1 MEEKTTEGGPERP
14 PSLPARGDIMSQ
26 KPKRTT
32 KKVRMTVSST
42 LARAGAVIERPEDEA
57 KRLIAAGYAQPY
69 DDGQEY
75 ATQAEVAE
83 LAERVAALEAAVA
96 GKGNKDK
103 QKEK

>member
-1 MEEKTTEGGPERP
+1 MKEKTTEGGPERP

-57 KRLIAAGYAQPY
+57 KRLIAAGYARPY
-69 DDGQEY
+69 DDGQEH
-75 ATQAEVAE
+75 ATKAELAG
-83 LAERVAALEAAVA
+83 LAERVAALEAFVA
-96 GKGNKDK
+96 GKNK
-103 QKEK
+103 Q